1 MPMTWGHVFLICIC
15 WIAGSFLL
23 QKLLHVL
30 DKRLHFQNH
39 AGWNDLGRAIM
50 GLILTLVPP
59 LGFIV
64 GYTGYKTYLAS
75 PTFLLV
81 LLLTI
86 PVVVFLI
93 WRIYVYVKVKR
104 PLKECRKPYE
114 VCEASG
120 SSDEETAGN
129 AKIIKW
135 IEETKPEG
143 GYPAFRDKYVKLW
156 GNPYSYLVTEHYIQ
170 AEYIVSQLAGFFYRL
185 RKVYNSIPLKEKKAL
200 VDVILRYDQNRFPP
214 ITFRKDGFPEGAERL
229 VKWSYAEEE
238 KEAGIVTCVFLTF
251 GDGTVYILRLV
262 WEGRVFSAVREKE
275 TKTIEELKMKF
286 LKDDHSQT
294 IELSMGKRP

>member
-1 MPMTWGHVFLICIC
+1 MTWGQVFLICLC
-15 WIAGSFLL
+15 WITGIILLFLL
-23 QKLLHVL
+23 LRIL

-39 AGWNDLGRAIM
+39 EGWNDLGRGIIA
-50 GLILTLVPP
+50 LILIFVPP

-64 GYTGYKTYLAS
+64 GYAGYKTYLAS

-93 WRIYVYVKVKR
+93 WRIYVYVKVKL
-104 PLKECRKPYE
+104 PLKECRKVFE
-114 VCEASG
+114 GLEASG
-120 SSDEETAGN
+120 TSGEAFTGDE
-129 AKIIKW
+129 KVLKW
-135 IEETKPEG
+135 IEEGKPEG

-170 AEYIVSQLAGFFYRL
+170 AEYIVSQLINLFFRL
-185 RKVYNSIPLKEKKAL
+185 KNVYDSISLKEKKAL
-200 VDVILRYDQNRFPP
+200 VDLVLRYDQDRFPP

-229 VKWSYAEEE
+229 VKWSYADER
-238 KEAGIVTCVFLTF
+238 KEAGIMTCVFLTF

-262 WEGRVFSAVREKE
+262 WKGRVFSAVREKD
-275 TKTIEELKMKF
+275 TKTVEQLKMKF